1 MSSENKMQ
9 VQTPEANSAEGQ
21 AARLE
26 SVNIQVA
33 SLLRRPEVA
42 QRLRAAGP
50 DEWSA
55 VQIVGHLTELIPYWM
70 RDAHLMAAATGEPP
84 KFGRTLDA
92 PERLEA
98 VERGATSDP
107 DELLRLLDR
116 EVRSAAAGIRGMSAA
131 ERAKTGIHSRQGEI
145 TVADAIRVLIVEHA
159 EAHVNQLKQVLG
171 VSA

>member
-9 VQTPEANSAEGQ
+9 VPSPDPNSAEGQ

-26 SVNIQVA
+26 RVNAQVA
-33 SLLRRPEVA
+33 ALLRRPEVA

-70 RDAHLMAAATGEPP
+70 RDAHMMAAATGEPP
-84 KFGRTLDA
+84 KFGRGLDA

-107 DELLRLLDR
+107 DELLRLLDG
-116 EVRSAAAGIRGMSAA
+116 EVRSAAAGIRGMSPA
-131 ERAKTGIHSRQGEI
+131 ERAKTGVHSRRGEI
-145 TVADAIRVLIVEHA
+145 TVADAIRVLIVEHV
-159 EAHVNQLKQVLG
+159 EDHVQQLKQALG